1 MENTNTKNQLV
12 LNADYKTTNKDLSA
26 SNVSLENALQEQNE
40 HITKNEKIF
49 VKLAIASADII
60 YFQTTKDIDVKK
72 ADLSL
77 VNLPLYKDIE
87 EQLLTTVKAICTT
100 NEVVDEERLA
110 KLKSSFT
117 TALRCAY
124 LVVGKET
131 GYKFGLRKDATAK
144 ADKGILDEKQID
156 KCLKSG
162 IELVNDCFFVPSKT
176 FPEIFDKDAGANQTT
191 ANTNNLRIATRNN
204 IDDSYML
211 HIVGKELADNK
222 AEFKKLSN
230 PRNNDKNETVIIPES
245 YDNYKKLIIN
255 LTNNMVQN
263 LPTNDQNE
271 SNQLSGF
278 LAKEDKLMKSGEYP
292 KEEDAV
298 TNRPTIAQL
307 LAKLAES
314 IDKVIDNLG
323 NEENTT
329 DIIQGD
335 LKATEQSIKDNLV
348 KNRLPQKDTSK
359 AIKSD
364 IADPFNQES
373 LAKALNKKSA

>member
-162 IELVNDCFFVPSKT
+162 MELVNDCFFVPSKT
-176 FPEIFDKDAGANQTT
+176 FPKIFDKDAGANQTT
-191 ANTNNLRIATRNN
+191 ANTDNLRIATRNN

-211 HIVGKELADNK
+211 HIVGKELAKNK

-230 PRNNDKNETVIIPES
+230 PRDHEKNETIVIPES

-348 KNRLPQKDTSK
+348 KNRLAQTDTSK
-359 AIKSD
+359 AS
-364 IADPFNQES
+364 
-373 LAKALNKKSA
+373 KSAVTEDIKQTA

>member
-60 YFQTTKDIDVKK
+60 YYQATKDIDVKQ

-87 EQLLTTVKAICTT
+87 EQLLATVKAICTT
-100 NEVVDEERLA
+100 NEVIDEERLA

-162 IELVNDCFFVPSKT
+162 MELVNDCFFIPSKT
-176 FPEIFDKDAGANQTT
+176 FSNIFDKEAGADATSPNS
-191 ANTNNLRIATRNN
+191 NNLRIATRNN

-211 HIVGKELADNK
+211 HIVGKELADNG

-230 PRNNDKNETVIIPES
+230 PRGHEKNETVIIPES

-263 LPTNDQNE
+263 MPTNDQNE
-271 SNQLSGF
+271 SNQLSTF
-278 LAKEDKLMKSGEYP
+278 IAKEDKLIKSGNFP
-292 KEEDAV
+292 KEKDGA
-298 TNRPTIAQL
+298 TNIPTIAQL
-307 LAKLAES
+307 LTKLAES
-314 IDKVIDNLG
+314 IDQVIDNLG
-323 NEENTT
+323 NEEDAT
-329 DIIQGD
+329 DQIQGD

-348 KNRLPQKDTSK
+348 KNRLAQKDNSK
-359 AIKSD
+359 AS
-364 IADPFNQES
+364 
-373 LAKALNKKSA
+373 KSAVIEDIKETA

>member
-144 ADKGILDEKQID
+144 ADK
-156 KCLKSG
+156 CLKSG
-162 IELVNDCFFVPSKT
+162 MELVNDCFFVPSKT
-176 FPEIFDKDAGANQTT
+176 FPKIFDKDAGANQTT
-191 ANTNNLRIATRNN
+191 ANTDNLRIATRNN

-211 HIVGKELADNK
+211 HIVGKELAKNK

-230 PRNNDKNETVIIPES
+230 PRDHEKNETIVIPES

-348 KNRLPQKDTSK
+348 KNRLAQTDTSK
-359 AIKSD
+359 AS
-364 IADPFNQES
+364 
-373 LAKALNKKSA
+373 KSAVTEDIKQTA